1 MSSFF
6 NMDSPIMRFLSRI
19 CDLMILNILCIIC
32 CLPVVTA
39 GASITALY
47 TITLKMVRGEESY
60 IFKGFLK
67 AFKENFK
74 QSTILWLIMAVWG
87 LFIFVDYRAASF
99 LPENMSTIFRI
110 LIGALLVLYLMVL
123 TYVFPYTARFENN
136 IKNTFKNALLI
147 SILNL
152 PWTLVLVVCPAALVF
167 VTFLTPSTLVYGSM
181 LWMLL
186 GFAAVA
192 YVSSIIFRKIFA
204 KYEPQEEENTSNPD
218 AFSLPEEPADS
229 EEN

>member
-1 MSSFF
+1 
-6 NMDSPIMRFLSRI
+6 
-19 CDLMILNILCIIC
+19 
-32 CLPVVTA
+32 
-39 GASITALY
+39 
-47 TITLKMVRGEESY
+47 
-60 IFKGFLK
+60 
-67 AFKENFK
+67 
-74 QSTILWLIMAVWG
+74 MAVLG